1 MSARTRRFSAGD
13 VDRVKPWSLTRE
25 QTIDLMERRQE
36 AAVMKYVREISRLS
50 EEGNWQIET
59 PRKRPRRESAEMAAN
74 KEAVPKTVDFG
85 KMNSAQIAVVMQ
97 DEQAAME
104 SRLKQ
109 TVVSL
114 QAERHRRR
122 YESVSF

>member
-1 MSARTRRFSAGD
+1 
-13 VDRVKPWSLTRE
+13 
-25 QTIDLMERRQE
+25 
-36 AAVMKYVREISRLS
+36 
-50 EEGNWQIET
+50 
-59 PRKRPRRESAEMAAN
+59 MAAN
-74 KEAVPKTVDFG
+74 KEAIPKTVDFG

-109 TVVSL
+109 TVVLL
-114 QAERHRRR
+114 QAEKRRRR